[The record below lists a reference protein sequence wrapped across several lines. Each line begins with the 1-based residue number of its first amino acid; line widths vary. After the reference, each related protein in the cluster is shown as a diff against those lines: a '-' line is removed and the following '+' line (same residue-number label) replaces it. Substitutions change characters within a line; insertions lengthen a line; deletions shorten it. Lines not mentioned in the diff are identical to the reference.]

1 MIANSVDQIAP
12 SLAPTVDRTGVLSD
26 VKVPR
31 ASRAARR
38 SNQRDLDIASARP
51 LDGNCRS
58 KRNHE
63 REHEQNAR
71 NDLSNHRSQALTEH
85 EVARQLGLSVAT
97 LRAWRL
103 KGKGPRFARFG
114 RAVRYLA
121 DDVERF
127 VKASVVEPS
136 RHVGDANL

>member
-1 MIANSVDQIAP
+1 MAIV
-12 SLAPTVDRTGVLSD
+12 G
-26 VKVPR
+26 
-31 ASRAARR
+31 AS
-38 SNQRDLDIASARP
+38 
-51 LDGNCRS
+51 
-58 KRNHE
+58 RNHE

-71 NDLSNHRSQALTEH
+71 NDMSDHHSQALTEH
-85 EVARQLGLSVAT
+85 AVAKLLGLSVAT

-103 KGKGPRFARFG
+103 KSKGPRFVRFG

-136 RHVGDANL
+136 RHIGDANL